1 MAFFNTALIVRE
13 DLIRPLRA
21 LESSVETV
29 AAGSLDAEPPD
40 IEQDDEVV
48 SLSDSFARM
57 QETLRVTG
65 RQADALASESFNDPV
80 LDRSVPG
87 AFGESLD
94 RMAENLSTAIAD
106 LEARSDRLSRLIEEF
121 ETASARA
128 SDGDLD
134 ARFSEDAIDDRF
146 SDVVE
151 SYNDQLAA
159 FETTVGRAKPFA
171 RRGRRDAIG
180 NRRRDRRHLER
191 ALGDHLRDG
200 SALRRRRCCRRG
212 RAGYTP
218 CRR

>member
-1 MAFFNTALIVRE
+1 MVAVGLHFEAGLALAVGVAVLEGTVAIIVTGGLLVAAVVAFFNTALIVRE

-65 RQADALASESFNDPV
+65 RQADALASECFNDPV
-80 LDRSVPG
+80 FDRSVPG

-134 ARFSEDAIDDRF
+134 ARLSED
-146 SDVVE
+146 
-151 SYNDQLAA
+151 
-159 FETTVGRAKPFA
+159 
-171 RRGRRDAIG
+171 
-180 NRRRDRRHLER
+180 RDRR
-191 ALGDHLRDG
+191 
-200 SALRRRRCCRRG
+200 SIQ
-212 RAGYTP
+212 
-218 CRR
+218 